1 VPQQITTVTIK
12 INRRDNSLM
21 NDTQFHGDN
30 DDGGEPITLTLAELC
45 KAKAALNAILSRVIG
60 AL

>member
-1 VPQQITTVTIK
+1 
-12 INRRDNSLM
+12 M